1 VQNVES
7 AISKGNLSAL
17 LGKVEQELREVTSM
31 DCSQHALIRL
41 KVRAL
46 ILDVIHHRDIA
57 MHLLAEKCCKIEDWA
72 WQKQLR
78 YYIDE
83 GAALPAMHVRMVDAV
98 NVFSWEYQG
107 NAPKLVY
114 TPLTDKCYLTM
125 TQGMALGYGGNP
137 YGPAG
142 TGKTESVKALG
153 QVSCPFQAVPP
164 REEPS

>member
-1 VQNVES
+1 MQDVES
-7 AISKGNLSAL
+7 AIEKGQLPAL
-17 LGKVEQELREVTSM
+17 LEKVEHELREVTSL

-41 KVRAL
+41 KVRSR
-46 ILDVIHHRDIA
+46 ILDIIHHRDIA
-57 MHLLAEKCCKIEDWA
+57 MHLVAEKCGKIENWE
-72 WQKQLR
+72 WQRQLR
-78 YYIDE
+78 YYHVKEE
-83 GAALPAMHVRMVDAV
+83 GVSLPSLHVRMVDAV
-98 NVFSWEYQG
+98 FSYSWEYQG

-153 QVSCPFQAVPP
+153 QVCFPYH
-164 REEPS
+164 